1 MHSFLILEIVLLMA
15 LVKSAPVADSTSS
28 DGITPDLEDQLDSG
42 LNFQPLPKIV
52 TILSPAKADPEP
64 ITVTKSGSIPQDNT
78 TKPVGSTADS
88 ELNPH
93 SGNATSPELAQVKPG
108 DPNPTR
114 GYFQEN
120 DFKCPKEASFIGCCD
135 GGDFHK
141 CETCNDSL
149 FLHVLPEF
157 CPLILQN

>member
-1 MHSFLILEIVLLMA
+1 MHSFLILGIVLLMV
-15 LVKSAPVADSTSS
+15 LVNTAPVADGTSS
-28 DGITPDLEDQLDSG
+28 DGFTPELEDQLDSG

-64 ITVTKSGSIPQDNT
+64 ITATKSGST
-78 TKPVGSTADS
+78 TKPVGSTANS

-93 SGNATSPELAQVKPG
+93 SGNATSPELASIKPG
-108 DPNPTR
+108 DPNTT
-114 GYFQEN
+114 GDYFQEN
-120 DFKCPKEASFIGCCD
+120 DFKCSKEASFIGCCD
-135 GGDFHK
+135 GGDFDK